1 MKDEIMNCED
11 LKRILNVTDNK
22 LTRMTKQGLPCVSL
36 GDGRKVFLR
45 DSITEWLKSKE
56 VKHRDALA

>member
-1 MKDEIMNCED
+1 MKDEIMNCEE

-22 LTRMTKQGLPCVSL
+22 LTRMTKQGLPCVKL

-45 DSITEWLKSKE
+45 DSITEWLRSKE
-56 VKHRDALA
+56 VRRDDDVA

>member
-1 MKDEIMNCED
+1 MNDEIINCED